1 MLYFKGFH
9 GVTLYR
15 VANHLLRNGENLLA
29 FSLQSKISE
38 VFGMD
43 LHPRAQIGKGVMFDH
58 AQGIVV
64 GETAVIGDGCIIFHN
79 VTLGGTGSRGG
90 DRHPKLGKNVL
101 VGAGTVIVGNILI
114 GDNTKIAAG
123 SVVTKSLPAN
133 VTATGVPAKIHVR
146 RKKKV

>member
-15 VANHLLRNGENLLA
+15 VANHLLKTGQHLLA

-38 VFGMD
+38 VFAMD
-43 LHPRAQIGKGVMFDH
+43 LHPRSSIGKGVMFDH

-64 GETAVIGDGCIIFHN
+64 GETAVIGDGCNIFHN
-79 VTLGGTGSRGG
+79 VVLAASGSKGE
-90 DRHPKLGKNVL
+90 RHPKLGRNVM
-101 VGAGTVIVGNILI
+101 VGAGSVIVGNIHI

-123 SVVTKSLPAN
+123 SVVVESLPN
-133 VTATGVPAKIHVR
+133 DVTVAGVPA
-146 RKKKV
+146 